1 MPFDSVAVD
10 LHEVQTIFQAIDHY
24 LVAQKSHGLDTPEL
38 ESTDLG
44 TEFAD
49 FAAPLRNHYAQ
60 LHADQAAHVTALR
73 EACAAAH
80 REVRRFADHDA
91 NFALGAVVAILM
103 WRYDYRSLANMSTLL
118 LVVFI
123 GSQHHSIGCV
133 LWLIVRKHPIL
144 VDFYRP
150 HKVLAWRCARKNSPP
165 SFVLV

>member
-49 FAAPLRNHYAQ
+49 FAAPLWNHYAQ

-91 NFALGAVVAILM
+91 NFAHTMGDA
-103 WRYDYRSLANMSTLL
+103 
-118 LVVFI
+118 
-123 GSQHHSIGCV
+123 
-133 LWLIVRKHPIL
+133 
-144 VDFYRP
+144 
-150 HKVLAWRCARKNSPP
+150 AWTPR
-165 SFVLV
+165 